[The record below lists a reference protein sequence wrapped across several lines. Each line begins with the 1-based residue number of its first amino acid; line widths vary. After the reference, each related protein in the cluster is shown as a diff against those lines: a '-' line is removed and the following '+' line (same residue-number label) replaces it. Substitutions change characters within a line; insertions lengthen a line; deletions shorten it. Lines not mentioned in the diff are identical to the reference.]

1 MTMTAPITLLE
12 APEMSV
18 VARKFVVGEEM
29 NTMTTA
35 TALDCATP
43 LNRTVPPNGT
53 VRAPV
58 ARRAP
63 ARGIDRALTTL
74 AVAMLKWS
82 RAREQ
87 RAATSHQEHYR
98 RLQLRNSELQR
109 EADAL
114 RLTQRIGL

>member
-1 MTMTAPITLLE
+1 MTMTVPIAVLE

-18 VARKFVVGEEM
+18 ATRRFVAGEEM
-29 NTMTTA
+29 KTMTTA
-35 TALDCATP
+35 NALDCATG
-43 LNRTVPPNGT
+43 VP
-53 VRAPV
+53 A
-58 ARRAP
+58 ARKAP
-63 ARGIDRALTTL
+63 ASGIDRAVKSL

-82 RAREQ
+82 RAREL
-87 RAATSHQEHYR
+87 RTATNHEEHTR

>member
-1 MTMTAPITLLE
+1 MTMTAPITLFE
-12 APEMSV
+12 TPEMSV
-18 VARKFVVGEEM
+18 VPRKFVVREEM
-29 NTMTTA
+29 KTMTTA
-35 TALDCATP
+35 TALDRA
-43 LNRTVPPNGT
+43 VPMTGAVHVPM
-53 VRAPV
+53 

-63 ARGIDRALTTL
+63 ARGIDRAVMTL

-82 RAREQ
+82 RAREL
-87 RAATSHQEHYR
+87 RAAMNHEEHYR